1 MLKEIQKQE
10 KLRMNKVLGI
20 RLHNLEIYNWGTFD
34 KAIWRFNPE
43 GHTALLTGDSGSGKS
58 TIVDALS
65 TLLVQPRRLAYNK
78 AADASAKERT
88 VKSYVLGYY
97 GRKYAHEGKG
107 KPEKLRD
114 EKNYSVILA
123 TFKDEVQ
130 SKTISLAMF
139 FWFKDNDSEPSKLY
153 VVSERELFISEDFSR
168 FGSDVRALRNRLRQ
182 KGAKVFDSFSNYG
195 EFYRKHLGGVSEQ
208 AIDLFQ
214 QTISMKKVEALNDF
228 VRNSMLEK
236 EDIQGEI
243 DELLKHYANLN
254 SAYEAVIK
262 AKSQIEKLTPIHEK
276 GQKYLKNMNDIG
288 TLSRAINSN
297 EIWFARKYKNIF
309 EQQIFDK
316 EQEKERI
323 NYQIRLEDENQSK
336 IKSEIKIIENN
347 INQNGGNELAILESE
362 IKSRE
367 KEWREKNSKLSR
379 YDEHANCLGLKSGI
393 KLEDYDFNKQKLPQI
408 KQELEN
414 KNNKL
419 HEKLVA
425 VGLEIEKYRERESE
439 SQAEIDSLILRTSN
453 IPSNLV
459 ELRDNLCSDIKIDT
473 SEIAFAGE
481 LLEVKQ
487 SEIRWEGAI
496 ERLVHGF
503 AISLLVP
510 EKHYASVSKWV
521 NQKYMGT
528 KLVYFKV
535 GKDSREQIFNFDDAR
550 SVSSKLT
557 VKQDSVFTKWL
568 TNNLNQRFPHIC
580 CDTLDDF
587 RRQSKAITIHGQ
599 IRSGQRHE
607 KDDRHNIKNR
617 MRYVLGFSNKK
628 KIEALE
634 EELSQIKE
642 KIQVLN
648 AQNEMIKKD
657 KRTQDNLLRTC
668 DMMMEYSS
676 HETIDVL
683 SVERIISEKK
693 ERISQ
698 INRGND
704 ILSDLEKQKIK
715 KEEELK
721 KSEKKCFDCYK
732 QNGKLDIELEQLV
745 GKQNENEEKLKK
757 ENEEDRKIYDFLE
770 RDFTNYLEKKS
781 IALIYNEKY
790 EKEYNNNLLKR
801 KSNFQESA
809 SNLKNEAEKSMM
821 NFKREYPNET
831 FEMTDEIESLK
842 EYSDMLERLLYDNL
856 PKYQAHFKNELQGK
870 IIRHISLFNATLH
883 SNSKKIAER
892 IAEIN
897 LSLKSIPYNVGRYI
911 TLNCEDTVEQ
921 DIRTFK
927 MQLKSC
933 TEGMTTMDDALIE
946 QKFKQIKDIIG
957 RFKGRPDFVESDKRW
972 TAKVT
977 DVRNWFIFSATERYN
992 ENDEEYEHYSDS
1004 DGKSGGQK
1012 EKLAYTILAASLA
1025 YNYKLNKKE
1034 NQGSSFRL
1042 VVIDEAFLKSSD
1054 ESAKFGL
1061 SLFEKMR
1068 FQLLVVTPLL
1078 KISTIEPFISHVG
1091 FVSHN
1096 DITHIS
1102 QLKNISIEDY
1112 RRNRKQWEGS
1122 GFEKMD

>member
-10 KLRMNKVLGI
+10 KLRMSKVLGI

-34 KAIWRFNPE
+34 KAIWRFNPK

-88 VKSYVLGYY
+88 AKSYVLGYY
-97 GRKYAHEGKG
+97 GRKNAHEGKG

-153 VVSERELFISEDFSR
+153 VVSEREMFISEDFSR

-276 GQKYLKNMNDIG
+276 GQKYLKNMDDIG

-316 EQEKERI
+316 KQEKERI

-459 ELRDNLCSDIKIDT
+459 ELRENLCADIKIDT
-473 SEIAFAGE
+473 GEIAFAGE

-496 ERLVHGF
+496 ERLVHSF

-557 VKQDSVFTKWL
+557 VKPDSVFTKWL

-587 RRQSKAITIHGQ
+587 RRQSKAITINGQ

-642 KIQVLN
+642 KIQGLN

-657 KRTQDNLLRTC
+657 KRTQDNLLRAC
-668 DMMMEYSS
+668 DMLMEYSS
-676 HETIDVL
+676 HETIDAL

-693 ERISQ
+693 ERIFQ
-698 INRGND
+698 INRSND

-721 KSEKKCFDCYK
+721 KSEKKNEDWYK
-732 QNGKLDIELEQLV
+732 QQGKLDNELEQLV
-745 GKQNENEEKLKK
+745 SKQNENEEKLKK

-790 EKEYNNNLLKR
+790 EKEYNSNLLKR
-801 KSNFQESA
+801 RSNFQENA

-856 PKYQAHFKNELQGK
+856 PKYQALFKNELQGK

-897 LSLKSIPYNVGRYI
+897 RSLKSIPYNVGRYI

-921 DIRTFK
+921 DIRMFK

-972 TAKVT
+972 TTKVT

-1034 NQGSSFRL
+1034 NQDSSFRL

-1112 RRNRKQWEGS
+1112 RRSRKQWEGS
-1122 GFEKMD
+1122 

>member
-88 VKSYVLGYY
+88 AKSYVLGYY
-97 GRKYAHEGKG
+97 GRKDAHEGKG

-130 SKTISLAMF
+130 SKNISLAMF

-153 VVSERELFISEDFSR
+153 VVSEREMFISEDFSR

-276 GQKYLKNMNDIG
+276 GQKYLKNMDDIG

-316 EQEKERI
+316 KQEKERI

-367 KEWREKNSKLSR
+367 KEWREKNSRLSR

-425 VGLEIEKYRERESE
+425 VGLEIEKYKERESE

-459 ELRDNLCSDIKIDT
+459 ELRENLCADIKIDT

-496 ERLVHGF
+496 ERLVHSF

-557 VKQDSVFTKWL
+557 VKPDSVFTKWL

-587 RRQSKAITIHGQ
+587 RRQSKAITINGQ

-634 EELSQIKE
+634 EDLSQIKE
-642 KIQVLN
+642 KIQGLN

-657 KRTQDNLLRTC
+657 KRTQDNLLHAC
-668 DMMMEYSS
+668 DMLMEYSS
-676 HETIDVL
+676 HETIDAL
-683 SVERIISEKK
+683 NVEGIISEKK
-693 ERISQ
+693 ERIFQ
-698 INRGND
+698 INRSND

-721 KSEKKCFDCYK
+721 KSEKKNEDWYK
-732 QNGKLDIELEQLV
+732 QQGKLDNELEQLV
-745 GKQNENEEKLKK
+745 SKQNENEEKLKK

-790 EKEYNNNLLKR
+790 EKEYNSNLLKR
-801 KSNFQESA
+801 RSNFQENA

-897 LSLKSIPYNVGRYI
+897 RSLKSIPYNVGRYI

-992 ENDEEYEHYSDS
+992 ENNEEYEHYSDS

-1034 NQGSSFRL
+1034 NQLSSFRL

>member
-88 VKSYVLGYY
+88 AKSYVLGYY

-153 VVSERELFISEDFSR
+153 VVSEREMFISEDFSR

-276 GQKYLKNMNDIG
+276 GQKYLKNMDDIG

-316 EQEKERI
+316 KQEKERI

-459 ELRDNLCSDIKIDT
+459 ELRENLCADIKIDT
-473 SEIAFAGE
+473 GEIAFAGE

-496 ERLVHGF
+496 ERLVHSF

-557 VKQDSVFTKWL
+557 VKPDSVFTKWL

-587 RRQSKAITIHGQ
+587 RRQSKAITINGQ

-642 KIQVLN
+642 KIQGLN

-657 KRTQDNLLRTC
+657 KRTQDNLLRAC
-668 DMMMEYSS
+668 DMLMEYSS
-676 HETIDVL
+676 HETIDAL

-693 ERISQ
+693 ERIFQ
-698 INRGND
+698 INRSND

-721 KSEKKCFDCYK
+721 KSEKKNEDWYK
-732 QNGKLDIELEQLV
+732 QQGKLDNELEQLV
-745 GKQNENEEKLKK
+745 SKQNENEEKLKK

-790 EKEYNNNLLKR
+790 EKEYNSNLLKR
-801 KSNFQESA
+801 RSNFQENA

-856 PKYQAHFKNELQGK
+856 PKYQALFKNELQGK

-897 LSLKSIPYNVGRYI
+897 RSLKSIPYNVGRYI

-921 DIRTFK
+921 DIRMFK

-972 TAKVT
+972 TTKVT

-1034 NQGSSFRL
+1034 NQDSSFRL

-1112 RRNRKQWEGS
+1112 RRSRKQWEGS
-1122 GFEKMD
+1122 

>member
-1 MLKEIQKQE
+1 
-10 KLRMNKVLGI
+10 MNKVLGI
-20 RLHNLEIYNWGTFD
+20 RLHNLEIYNWGTFN

-43 GHTALLTGDSGSGKS
+43 GHTSLLTGDSGSGKS

-88 VKSYVLGYY
+88 AKSYVLGYY

-123 TFKDEVQ
+123 TFKDEMRN
-130 SKTISLAMF
+130 KTTSLAMF
-139 FWFKDNDSEPSKLY
+139 FWFKDNDPEPSKLY
-153 VVSERELFISEDFSR
+153 VVSEREMFISEDFSR

-195 EFYRKHLGGVSEQ
+195 EFYRKCLGGVSEQ

-214 QTISMKKVEALNDF
+214 QTISMKKVEALNEF
-228 VRNSMLEK
+228 VRDSMLEK
-236 EDIQGEI
+236 EDIRGEI

-262 AKSQIEKLTPIHEK
+262 AKNQIEKLTPIHEK
-276 GQKYLKNMNDIG
+276 GQQYLKITGDIA
-288 TLSRAINSN
+288 TLNRAISSN
-297 EIWFARKYKNIF
+297 EIWFAGKYKSILA
-309 EQQIFDK
+309 QQIFEIEQKK
-316 EQEKERI
+316 EKI
-323 NYQIRLEDENQSK
+323 NYRIRMEEENRSQ
-336 IKSEIKIIENN
+336 IKSDIKVIEND

-362 IKSRE
+362 IKNKENEYSRKKYALE
-367 KEWREKNSKLSR
+367 R
-379 YDEHANCLGLKSGI
+379 YNEHASCLGLKTGI
-393 KLEDYDFNKQKLPQI
+393 QFENYNANRQKLPQL

-414 KNNKL
+414 KNNEL
-419 HEKLVA
+419 QDQLVA
-425 VGLEIEKYRERESE
+425 VGLEIEKHKERESE
-439 SQAEIDSLILRTSN
+439 SQAEIRSLSQRTSN
-453 IPSNLV
+453 IPSKLI
-459 ELRDNLCSDIKIDT
+459 ELREDLCSEMKIDA

-481 LLEVKQ
+481 LLEVKP
-487 SEIRWEGAI
+487 SEIQWEGAI
-496 ERLVHGF
+496 ERLVHSF
-503 AISLLVP
+503 AISILVP
-510 EKHYASVSKWV
+510 EKHYATVSKWV
-521 NQKYMGT
+521 NQKNLGT

-535 GKDSREQIFNFDDAR
+535 GKDSRQQMFHFGDAK
-550 SVSSKLT
+550 SVASKLM
-557 VKQDSVFTKWL
+557 VKQDSVFAQWL
-568 TNNLNQRFPHIC
+568 TNELSQRFPHIC

-634 EELSQIKE
+634 RELSQIKE
-642 KIQVLN
+642 QIRELN
-648 AQNEMIKKD
+648 AQNEAIKKE
-657 KRTQDNLLRTC
+657 KKNQDNLLRAS
-668 DMMMEYSS
+668 DLLMEYSS

-683 SVERIISEKK
+683 SVERVISEKK
-693 ERISQ
+693 ERILQ
-698 INRGND
+698 INRSND
-704 ILSDLEKQKIK
+704 VLADLEKQKIR
-715 KEEELK
+715 KEEELENSK
-721 KSEKKCFDCYK
+721 KKIDDWNK
-732 QNGKLDIELEQLV
+732 QQGKLEFERDQLISR
-745 GKQNENEEKLKK
+745 QNENEEKLKK
-757 ENEEDRKIYDFLE
+757 ESEEDRSIYDFLE
-770 RDFTNYLEKKS
+770 RDFTNYLEKIS
-781 IALIYNEKY
+781 IALTYNEKH
-790 EKEYNNNLLKR
+790 EKAYNRDLIKRNSNL
-801 KSNFQESA
+801 QEKA
-809 SNLKNEAEKSMM
+809 ANLKNEVEKSMM
-821 NFKREYPNET
+821 NFKREYPIET
-831 FEMTDEIESLK
+831 FEMTDEMESLK
-842 EYSDMLERLLYDNL
+842 EYSDMLDQLLYDNL

-870 IIRHISLFNATLH
+870 IIRHISLLHATLH
-883 SNSKKIAER
+883 GNSKKIAER

-897 LSLKSIPYNVGRYI
+897 QSLKSIPYNIGRYI

-921 DIRTFK
+921 DIRNFK
-927 MQLKSC
+927 TQLKSC
-933 TEGMTTMDDALIE
+933 TEGMTAMDDALIE
-946 QKFKQIKDIIG
+946 NKFKQIKDIIG
-957 RFKGRPDFVESDKRW
+957 RFKGRPEFLEADKRW

-977 DVRNWFIFSATERYN
+977 DVRNWFIFSATERYL

-1112 RRNRKQWEGS
+1112 RRNRKQWEEN

>member
-1 MLKEIQKQE
+1 
-10 KLRMNKVLGI
+10 MNKVLGI

-43 GHTALLTGDSGSGKS
+43 GHTSLLTGDSGSGKS

-88 VKSYVLGYY
+88 AKSYVLGYY

-123 TFKDEVQ
+123 TFKDEVRN
-130 SKTISLAMF
+130 KTTSLAVF
-139 FWFKDNDSEPSKLY
+139 FWFKDNDPDPSKLY
-153 VVSERELFISEDFSR
+153 VVSEREMFIAEDFSR
-168 FGSDVRALRNRLRQ
+168 FGSDVKVLRNRLRQ

-195 EFYRKHLGGVSEQ
+195 EFYRKCLGGVSEQ

-214 QTISMKKVEALNDF
+214 QTISMKKVEALNEF
-228 VRNSMLEK
+228 VRDSMLEK
-236 EDIQGEI
+236 EDIHGEI

-254 SAYEAVIK
+254 SAYEAVVK
-262 AKSQIEKLTPIHEK
+262 AKNQIEKLTPIHEK
-276 GQKYLKNMNDIG
+276 GQQYLKKTDDIA
-288 TLSRAINSN
+288 TLNRAINSN
-297 EIWFARKYKNIF
+297 EIWFAGKYKSILA
-309 EQQIFDK
+309 QQIFELEQKK
-316 EQEKERI
+316 EKI
-323 NYQIRLEDENQSK
+323 NYKIRMEEENQSK

-362 IKSRE
+362 VKNKE
-367 KEWREKNSKLSR
+367 KEYNSKKYSLER
-379 YDEHANCLGLKSGI
+379 YNEHANCLGLKPGI
-393 KLEDYDFNKQKLPQI
+393 QFEDYNANRQKLPQM

-414 KNNKL
+414 KSNEL
-419 HEKLVA
+419 QEKLVA
-425 VGLEIEKYRERESE
+425 IGLGIEKYKESESE
-439 SQAEIDSLILRTSN
+439 SQAEIKSLSQRTSN
-453 IPSNLV
+453 IPSKLI
-459 ELRDNLCSDIKIDT
+459 ELRENLCSDMKIDA

-487 SEIRWEGAI
+487 SEIQWEGAI
-496 ERLVHGF
+496 ERLVHSF
-503 AISLLVP
+503 AISILVP

-521 NQKYMGT
+521 NQRNLGT

-535 GKDSREQIFNFDDAR
+535 GKDSRQQMFHFEDAK
-550 SVSSKLT
+550 SVASKLM
-557 VKQDSVFTKWL
+557 VKQDSVFAQWL
-568 TNNLNQRFPHIC
+568 TNELSQRFPHIC

-634 EELSQIKE
+634 RELSQIKE
-642 KIQVLN
+642 QIRELN
-648 AQNEMIKKD
+648 AQNEAIKKE
-657 KRTQDNLLRTC
+657 KKNQDNLLRAS
-668 DMMMEYSS
+668 DLLMEYSS

-683 SVERIISEKK
+683 SVERVISEKK
-693 ERISQ
+693 ERILQ
-698 INRGND
+698 INRSND
-704 ILSDLEKQKIK
+704 VLTDLEKQKIK
-715 KEEELK
+715 KEEELESSK
-721 KSEKKCFDCYK
+721 KKIDDWNK
-732 QNGKLDIELEQLV
+732 QQGKLEFERDQLES
-745 GKQNENEEKLKK
+745 KQNENEEKLKK
-757 ENEEDRKIYDFLE
+757 ESEEDRNIYDFLE

-781 IALIYNEKY
+781 IALTYNEKH
-790 EKEYNNNLLKR
+790 EKAYNSDLIKR
-801 KSNFQESA
+801 NSSLQEKA
-809 SNLKNEAEKSMM
+809 GNLKNEVEKSMM
-821 NFKREYPNET
+821 NFKREYPIET
-831 FEMTDEIESLK
+831 FEMTDEMESLK
-842 EYSDMLERLLYDNL
+842 EYSDMLNRLLYDNL

-870 IIRHISLFNATLH
+870 IIRHISLLHATLH
-883 SNSKKIAER
+883 GNSKKIAER

-897 LSLKSIPYNVGRYI
+897 QSLKSIPYNIGRYI

-921 DIRTFK
+921 DIRNFK
-927 MQLKSC
+927 TQLKSC
-933 TEGMTTMDDALIE
+933 TEGMTAMDDALIE
-946 QKFKQIKDIIG
+946 NKFKQIKDIIG
-957 RFKGRPDFVESDKRW
+957 RFKGRPEFLEADKRW

-977 DVRNWFIFSATERYN
+977 DVRNWFIFSATERYL

-1112 RRNRKQWEGS
+1112 RRNRKQWEEK

>member
-1 MLKEIQKQE
+1 
-10 KLRMNKVLGI
+10 MNKVLGI

-88 VKSYVLGYY
+88 AKSYVLGYY

-153 VVSERELFISEDFSR
+153 VVSEREMFISEDFSR

-276 GQKYLKNMNDIG
+276 GQKYLKNMDDIG

-316 EQEKERI
+316 KQEKERI

-425 VGLEIEKYRERESE
+425 VGLEIGKYKERESK

-459 ELRDNLCSDIKIDT
+459 ELRENLCADIKIDT

-496 ERLVHGF
+496 ERLVHSF

-535 GKDSREQIFNFDDAR
+535 GKDSRDQIFNFDDAR

-557 VKQDSVFTKWL
+557 VKPDSVFTKWL

-587 RRQSKAITIHGQ
+587 RRQSKAITINGQ

-642 KIQVLN
+642 KIQGLN

-657 KRTQDNLLRTC
+657 KRTQDNLLRAC
-668 DMMMEYSS
+668 DMLMEYSS
-676 HETIDVL
+676 HETIDAL

-693 ERISQ
+693 ERIFQ
-698 INRGND
+698 INRSND

-721 KSEKKCFDCYK
+721 KSEKKNEDWYK
-732 QNGKLDIELEQLV
+732 QQGKLDNELEQLV
-745 GKQNENEEKLKK
+745 SKQNENEEKLKK

-790 EKEYNNNLLKR
+790 EKEYNSNLLKR
-801 KSNFQESA
+801 RSNFQENA

-892 IAEIN
+892 ISEIN
-897 LSLKSIPYNVGRYI
+897 RSLKSIPYNVGRYI

-933 TEGMTTMDDALIE
+933 TEGMTTMDDTLIE

-957 RFKGRPDFVESDKRW
+957 RFKGRPNFVESDKRW

-1078 KISTIEPFISHVG
+1078 KISTIEPFISHLG

>member
-1 MLKEIQKQE
+1 
-10 KLRMNKVLGI
+10 MNKVLGI

-43 GHTALLTGDSGSGKS
+43 GHTSLLTGDSGSGKS

-88 VKSYVLGYY
+88 AKSYVLGYY

-130 SKTISLAMF
+130 NKIISLSMF

-153 VVSERELFISEDFSR
+153 VVSEREMFISEDFSR

-182 KGAKVFDSFSNYG
+182 KGAKVFDGFSNYG
-195 EFYRKHLGGVSEQ
+195 EFYRKHLGEVSEQ

-243 DELLKHYANLN
+243 DELLKHYTNLN

-262 AKSQIEKLTPIHEK
+262 AKSQIEKLIPIHEK
-276 GQKYLKNMNDIG
+276 GLKYLKKMDDIG
-288 TLSRAINSN
+288 TLSLAINSN
-297 EIWFARKYKNIF
+297 EIWFAGKYKNIF
-309 EQQIFDK
+309 AQQISEK
-316 EQEKERI
+316 EQEKERL
-323 NYQIRLEDENQSK
+323 NYKIRLEDENQSK

-347 INQNGGNELAILESE
+347 INQNGGNELAILENE

-367 KEWREKNSKLSR
+367 KELREKTFSLSR
-379 YDEHANCLGLKSGI
+379 YNEHADCLGLKSGI
-393 KLEDYDFNKQKLPQI
+393 KPEDYDFNRQKLPQI
-408 KQELEN
+408 KQELEK
-414 KNNKL
+414 KNNEL
-419 HEKLVA
+419 NEELVA
-425 VGLEIEKYRERESE
+425 VGLEIKKYKERESE
-439 SQAEIDSLILRTSN
+439 SQAEIESLIGRTSN
-453 IPSNLV
+453 IPSKLV
-459 ELRDNLCSDIKIDT
+459 ELRENLCADMKIDT

-487 SEIRWEGAI
+487 SEIQWEGAI
-496 ERLVHGF
+496 ERLVHSF

-510 EKHYASVSKWV
+510 EKHYESVSKWV
-521 NQKYMGT
+521 NKKNLGT

-535 GKDSREQIFNFDDAR
+535 GKDSRRQMSNSEDVA

-557 VKQDSVFTKWL
+557 VKQDSVFTQWL
-568 TNNLNQRFPHIC
+568 TNDLSQRFQHIC

-587 RRQSKAITIHGQ
+587 RRQGKAITIHGQ
-599 IRSGQRHE
+599 IKSGQRHE

-642 KIQVLN
+642 KIQGFN
-648 AQNEMIKKD
+648 DQNEMIKKR
-657 KRTQDNLLRTC
+657 KKTQDNLLRAS
-668 DMMMEYSS
+668 DMLMEYLS

-698 INRGND
+698 INRSND
-704 ILSDLEKQKIK
+704 ILADLENQKIK

-721 KSEKKCFDCYK
+721 KSEKKREDWYK
-732 QNGKLDIELEQLV
+732 QQGKLDHELEQLV
-745 GKQNENEEKLKK
+745 RKQNENDEKLNK

-790 EKEYNNNLLKR
+790 EKEYNNNLVKR
-801 KSNFQESA
+801 RSNFQESA
-809 SNLKNEAEKSMM
+809 SNLKNEVEKSMM

-842 EYSDMLERLLYDNL
+842 EYSDMLDRLLYDNL
-856 PKYQAHFKNELQGK
+856 PKYQANFKNELQGK
-870 IIRHISLFNATLH
+870 IIRHISLFHATLH
-883 SNSKKIAER
+883 GNSKKIAER

-897 LSLKSIPYNVGRYI
+897 QSLKSIPYNVGRYI

-921 DIRTFK
+921 DIRAFK

-933 TEGMTTMDDALIE
+933 TEGMTAMDDGLIE
-946 QKFKQIKDIIG
+946 QKFKQIKEIIG
-957 RFKGRPDFVESDKRW
+957 RFKGRPDFVEADKRW

-1112 RRNRKQWEGS
+1112 RRNRKQWEGT
-1122 GFEKMD
+1122 GFEKMN

>member
-88 VKSYVLGYY
+88 AKSYVLGYY

-153 VVSERELFISEDFSR
+153 VVSEREMFISEDFSR

-276 GQKYLKNMNDIG
+276 GQKYLKNMDDIG

-316 EQEKERI
+316 KQEKERI

-425 VGLEIEKYRERESE
+425 VGLEIEKYREQESE

-459 ELRDNLCSDIKIDT
+459 ELRENLCADIKIDT

-496 ERLVHGF
+496 ERLVHSF

-557 VKQDSVFTKWL
+557 VKPDSVFTKWL

-587 RRQSKAITIHGQ
+587 RRQSKAITINGQ

-642 KIQVLN
+642 KIQGLN

-657 KRTQDNLLRTC
+657 KRTQDNLLRAC
-668 DMMMEYSS
+668 DMLMEYSS
-676 HETIDVL
+676 HETIDAL

-693 ERISQ
+693 ERIFQ
-698 INRGND
+698 INRSND

-721 KSEKKCFDCYK
+721 KSEKKNEDWYK
-732 QNGKLDIELEQLV
+732 QQGKLDNELEQLV
-745 GKQNENEEKLKK
+745 SKQNENEEKLKK

-801 KSNFQESA
+801 RSNFQESA

-897 LSLKSIPYNVGRYI
+897 RSLKSIPYNVGRYI

-992 ENDEEYEHYSDS
+992 ENNEEYEHYSDS

-1034 NQGSSFRL
+1034 NQLSSFRL

>member
-1 MLKEIQKQE
+1 M
-10 KLRMNKVLGI
+10 
-20 RLHNLEIYNWGTFD
+20 
-34 KAIWRFNPE
+34 
-43 GHTALLTGDSGSGKS
+43 
-58 TIVDALS
+58 
-65 TLLVQPRRLAYNK
+65 
-78 AADASAKERT
+78 
-88 VKSYVLGYY
+88 
-97 GRKYAHEGKG
+97 
-107 KPEKLRD
+107 
-114 EKNYSVILA
+114 
-123 TFKDEVQ
+123 
-130 SKTISLAMF
+130 
-139 FWFKDNDSEPSKLY
+139 
-153 VVSERELFISEDFSR
+153 
-168 FGSDVRALRNRLRQ
+168 
-182 KGAKVFDSFSNYG
+182 
-195 EFYRKHLGGVSEQ
+195 
-208 AIDLFQ
+208 
-214 QTISMKKVEALNDF
+214 
-228 VRNSMLEK
+228 
-236 EDIQGEI
+236 
-243 DELLKHYANLN
+243 
-254 SAYEAVIK
+254 
-262 AKSQIEKLTPIHEK
+262 
-276 GQKYLKNMNDIG
+276 
-288 TLSRAINSN
+288 
-297 EIWFARKYKNIF
+297 
-309 EQQIFDK
+309 
-316 EQEKERI
+316 
-323 NYQIRLEDENQSK
+323 
-336 IKSEIKIIENN
+336 
-347 INQNGGNELAILESE
+347 
-362 IKSRE
+362 
-367 KEWREKNSKLSR
+367 
-379 YDEHANCLGLKSGI
+379 
-393 KLEDYDFNKQKLPQI
+393 
-408 KQELEN
+408 
-414 KNNKL
+414 
-419 HEKLVA
+419 
-425 VGLEIEKYRERESE
+425 EIEKYKERESE

-642 KIQVLN
+642 KIQGLN

-657 KRTQDNLLRTC
+657 KRTQDNLLRAC
-668 DMMMEYSS
+668 DMLIEYSS

-693 ERISQ
+693 ERIFQ
-698 INRGND
+698 INRSND

-721 KSEKKCFDCYK
+721 KSEKKRFDCYK
-732 QNGKLDIELEQLV
+732 QDGKLDKELEQLV
-745 GKQNENEEKLKK
+745 SKQNENEEKLKK

-801 KSNFQESA
+801 RSNFQESA

-1034 NQGSSFRL
+1034 NQLSSFRL

>member
-1 MLKEIQKQE
+1 
-10 KLRMNKVLGI
+10 
-20 RLHNLEIYNWGTFD
+20 
-34 KAIWRFNPE
+34 
-43 GHTALLTGDSGSGKS
+43 
-58 TIVDALS
+58 
-65 TLLVQPRRLAYNK
+65 
-78 AADASAKERT
+78 
-88 VKSYVLGYY
+88 
-97 GRKYAHEGKG
+97 
-107 KPEKLRD
+107 
-114 EKNYSVILA
+114 
-123 TFKDEVQ
+123 
-130 SKTISLAMF
+130 MF
-139 FWFKDNDSEPSKLY
+139 L
-153 VVSERELFISEDFSR
+153 DF
-168 FGSDVRALRNRLRQ
+168 
-182 KGAKVFDSFSNYG
+182 
-195 EFYRKHLGGVSEQ
+195 
-208 AIDLFQ
+208 
-214 QTISMKKVEALNDF
+214 
-228 VRNSMLEK
+228 
-236 EDIQGEI
+236 
-243 DELLKHYANLN
+243 
-254 SAYEAVIK
+254 
-262 AKSQIEKLTPIHEK
+262 
-276 GQKYLKNMNDIG
+276 
-288 TLSRAINSN
+288 
-297 EIWFARKYKNIF
+297 
-309 EQQIFDK
+309 
-316 EQEKERI
+316 
-323 NYQIRLEDENQSK
+323 
-336 IKSEIKIIENN
+336 
-347 INQNGGNELAILESE
+347 
-362 IKSRE
+362 
-367 KEWREKNSKLSR
+367 
-379 YDEHANCLGLKSGI
+379 
-393 KLEDYDFNKQKLPQI
+393 
-408 KQELEN
+408 
-414 KNNKL
+414 
-419 HEKLVA
+419 
-425 VGLEIEKYRERESE
+425 
-439 SQAEIDSLILRTSN
+439 
-453 IPSNLV
+453 
-459 ELRDNLCSDIKIDT
+459 
-473 SEIAFAGE
+473 
-481 LLEVKQ
+481 
-487 SEIRWEGAI
+487 
-496 ERLVHGF
+496 
-503 AISLLVP
+503 
-510 EKHYASVSKWV
+510 
-521 NQKYMGT
+521 
-528 KLVYFKV
+528 
-535 GKDSREQIFNFDDAR
+535 
-550 SVSSKLT
+550 
-557 VKQDSVFTKWL
+557 
-568 TNNLNQRFPHIC
+568 
-580 CDTLDDF
+580 
-587 RRQSKAITIHGQ
+587 
-599 IRSGQRHE
+599 
-607 KDDRHNIKNR
+607 
-617 MRYVLGFSNKK
+617 
-628 KIEALE
+628 
-634 EELSQIKE
+634 QIKE
-642 KIQVLN
+642 KIQGLN

-657 KRTQDNLLRTC
+657 KRTQDNLLRAC
-668 DMMMEYSS
+668 DMLIEYSS

-693 ERISQ
+693 ERIFQ
-698 INRGND
+698 INRSND

-721 KSEKKCFDCYK
+721 KSEKKRFDCYK
-732 QNGKLDIELEQLV
+732 QDGKLDKELEQLV
-745 GKQNENEEKLKK
+745 SKQNENEEKLKK
-757 ENEEDRKIYDFLE
+757 ENEEGRKIYDFLE

-801 KSNFQESA
+801 RSNFQESA

-1034 NQGSSFRL
+1034 NQLSSFRL

>member
-1 MLKEIQKQE
+1 
-10 KLRMNKVLGI
+10 MNKVLGI

-88 VKSYVLGYY
+88 AKSYVLGYY

-153 VVSERELFISEDFSR
+153 VVSEREMFISEDFSR

-276 GQKYLKNMNDIG
+276 GQKYLKNMDDIG

-316 EQEKERI
+316 KQEKERI

-459 ELRDNLCSDIKIDT
+459 ELRENLCADIKIDT
-473 SEIAFAGE
+473 GEIAFAGE

-496 ERLVHGF
+496 ERLVHSF

-557 VKQDSVFTKWL
+557 VKPDSVFTKWL

-587 RRQSKAITIHGQ
+587 RRQSKAITINGQ

-642 KIQVLN
+642 KIQGLN

-657 KRTQDNLLRTC
+657 KRTQDNLLRAC
-668 DMMMEYSS
+668 DMLMEYSS
-676 HETIDVL
+676 HETIDAL

-693 ERISQ
+693 ERIFQ
-698 INRGND
+698 INRSND

-721 KSEKKCFDCYK
+721 KSEKKNEDWYK
-732 QNGKLDIELEQLV
+732 QQGKLDNELEQLV
-745 GKQNENEEKLKK
+745 SKQNENEEKLKK

-790 EKEYNNNLLKR
+790 EKEYNSNLLKR
-801 KSNFQESA
+801 RSNFQENA

-856 PKYQAHFKNELQGK
+856 PKYQALFKNELQGK

-897 LSLKSIPYNVGRYI
+897 RSLKSIPYNVGRYI

-921 DIRTFK
+921 DIRMFK

-972 TAKVT
+972 TTKVT

-1034 NQGSSFRL
+1034 NQDSSFRL

-1112 RRNRKQWEGS
+1112 RRSRKQWEGS
-1122 GFEKMD
+1122 

>member
-1 MLKEIQKQE
+1 
-10 KLRMNKVLGI
+10 MNEMLGI

-34 KAIWRFNPE
+34 KVIWRFNPK
-43 GHTALLTGDSGSGKS
+43 GHTSLLTGDSGSGKS

-88 VKSYVLGYY
+88 AKSYVLGYY

-123 TFKDEVQ
+123 TFKDEARN
-130 SKTISLAMF
+130 KITSLAIF
-139 FWFKDNDSEPSKLY
+139 FWFKDNDSDPSKLY
-153 VVSERELFISEDFSR
+153 VVSEKEMLISEDFSK

-182 KGAKVFDSFSNYG
+182 KGAKIFDSFSNYG

-214 QTISMKKVEALNDF
+214 QTISMKKVEALNEF
-228 VRNSMLEK
+228 VRDSMLEK
-236 EDIQGEI
+236 EDIQGDI

-254 SAYEAVIK
+254 SAYEAVVK
-262 AKSQIEKLTPIHEK
+262 AKNQIEKLTPIHEK
-276 GQKYLKNMNDIG
+276 GQKYLKKVDDIA
-288 TLSRAINSN
+288 TLNQAIDRN
-297 EIWFARKYKNIF
+297 EIWFAGKYKSILA
-309 EQQIFDK
+309 QQISEL
-316 EQEKERI
+316 EQKKERI
-323 NYQIRLEDENQSK
+323 HYKIRMEDENQSK
-336 IKSEIKIIENN
+336 IKSEIKIIEND
-347 INQNGGNELAILESE
+347 INQNGGNELAVLENE
-362 IKSRE
+362 IQSKQ
-367 KEWREKNSKLSR
+367 KEWKHKKIALAR
-379 YDEHANCLGLKSGI
+379 YDEHANCLGLSPGI
-393 KLEDYDFNKQKLPQI
+393 KLEDYDANKQELPQI
-408 KQELEN
+408 KQALEN
-414 KNNKL
+414 KSNEL
-419 HEKLVA
+419 QEKLVA
-425 VGLEIEKYRERESE
+425 VGLEIQKHKERENE
-439 SQAEIDSLILRTSN
+439 SRAEIKSLSQRTSN
-453 IPSNLV
+453 IPSKLI
-459 ELRDNLCSDIKIDT
+459 ELRETLCSDMKINT

-487 SEIRWEGAI
+487 SEIQWEGAI
-496 ERLVHGF
+496 ERLVHSF
-503 AISLLVP
+503 AISILVP
-510 EKHYASVSKWV
+510 EKHYERVSKWV
-521 NQKYMGT
+521 NQRNLGT

-535 GKDSREQIFNFDDAR
+535 GKESRQQIFHFEDAK
-550 SVSSKLT
+550 SAANKLR
-557 VKQDSVFTKWL
+557 VKRNSVFEQWL
-568 TNNLNQRFPHIC
+568 TNELSQRFPHIC

-587 RRQSKAITIHGQ
+587 RRQNKAITIHGQ

-628 KIEALE
+628 KMEALE
-634 EELSQIKE
+634 HELSQIKE
-642 KIQVLN
+642 QIRDLD
-648 AQNEMIKKD
+648 AQNVAIKKE
-657 KRTQDNLLRTC
+657 KRNQDHLLRAS
-668 DMMMEYSS
+668 DMLMEYSS

-683 SVERIISEKK
+683 SVERIIFEKK
-693 ERISQ
+693 ERILQ
-698 INRGND
+698 INRSND
-704 ILSDLEKQKIK
+704 ILLDLENQKLK

-721 KSEKKCFDCYK
+721 NSEKKRDDWNK
-732 QNGKLDIELEQLV
+732 QQGKLELELDQLV
-745 GKQNENEEKLKK
+745 EKQKENEEKLRK
-757 ENEEDRKIYDFLE
+757 ESKEDQKIYDFLE
-770 RDFTNYLEKKS
+770 RDFANYLERKS
-781 IALIYNEKY
+781 LPLVYNEKY
-790 EKEYNNNLLKR
+790 EKAYTNDLLKR
-801 KSNFQESA
+801 NAGFQEKA
-809 SNLKNEAEKSMM
+809 SNLKNEVEKSMM
-821 NFKREYPNET
+821 NFKREYPIET
-831 FEMTDEIESLK
+831 FEMTDEMESLK
-842 EYSDMLERLLYDNL
+842 EYSDMLSQLLYDNL
-856 PKYQAHFKNELQGK
+856 PKYQIHFKNELQGK
-870 IIRHISLFNATLH
+870 ITKHISLFHAKLH
-883 SNSKKIAER
+883 GNSKKIAER

-897 LSLKSIPYNVGRYI
+897 QSLRSIPYNIGRYI
-911 TLNCEDTVEQ
+911 TLNCEDTVES
-921 DIRTFK
+921 DIRNFK

-933 TEGMTTMDDALIE
+933 TEGMTAIDDEWIE
-946 QKFKQIKDIIG
+946 QKFKQIKEIIG
-957 RFKGRPDFVESDKRW
+957 RFKGRPAFSEADKRW
-972 TAKVT
+972 TTKVT
-977 DVRNWFIFSATERYN
+977 DVRNWFIFSATERYL

-1102 QLKNISIEDY
+1102 QLKNISIENY
-1112 RRNRKQWEGS
+1112 RRNRKQWEEN

>member
-1 MLKEIQKQE
+1 
-10 KLRMNKVLGI
+10 MNKVLGI

-88 VKSYVLGYY
+88 AKSYVLGYY

-153 VVSERELFISEDFSR
+153 VVSEREMFISEDFSR

-276 GQKYLKNMNDIG
+276 GQKYLKNMDDIG

-316 EQEKERI
+316 KQEKERI

-425 VGLEIEKYRERESE
+425 VGLEIEKYREQESE

-459 ELRDNLCSDIKIDT
+459 ELRENLCADIKIDT

-496 ERLVHGF
+496 ERLVHSF

-557 VKQDSVFTKWL
+557 VKPDSVFTKWL

-587 RRQSKAITIHGQ
+587 RRQSKAITINGQ

-642 KIQVLN
+642 KIQGLN

-657 KRTQDNLLRTC
+657 KRTQDNLLRAC
-668 DMMMEYSS
+668 DMLMEYSS
-676 HETIDVL
+676 HETIDAL

-693 ERISQ
+693 ERIFQ
-698 INRGND
+698 INRSND

-721 KSEKKCFDCYK
+721 KSEKKNEDWYK
-732 QNGKLDIELEQLV
+732 QQGKLDNELEQLV
-745 GKQNENEEKLKK
+745 SKQNENEEKLKK

-801 KSNFQESA
+801 RSNFQESA

-897 LSLKSIPYNVGRYI
+897 RSLKSIPYNVGRYI

-992 ENDEEYEHYSDS
+992 ENNEEYEHYSDS

-1034 NQGSSFRL
+1034 NQLSSFRL